1 MTYNPFTAK
10 IHHDQEDAEL
20 AISAAAGD
28 QKALEILIR
37 RHQEWIYNIAVRM
50 VLNPQNAQ
58 DITQE
63 ALLKIVTRIAQFEG
77 RSSFRTWAYR
87 IVTNCF
93 LDSKRGPIESV
104 FSGFEAYGDDLDAIA
119 DNDLQL
125 TTEHEPDRALII
137 EEAKVGC
144 MLGMLLCLTREQRMV
159 YILADIFEASAP
171 IAADILAITPGNFRQ
186 RLSRAR
192 RDLHSFMQNKCGLV
206 DSSNPCRCER
216 KATGFMQEG
225 WLDPNQLKFSGAHL
239 KKMKEKAEL
248 EAQPLDEFA
257 DNAYGQLYRQH
268 PQQEPL
274 EGTGEGVE
282 RILIRLLDSSE
293 CHRIFGLSNS

>member
-1 MTYNPFTAK
+1 MTYNPFTAET
-10 IHHDQEDAEL
+10 HYNQEDGEL
-20 AISAAAGD
+20 AIAAAAGD
-28 QKALEILIR
+28 KQALEALIR
-37 RHQEWIYNIAVRM
+37 RHQGWIYNIAVRM

-104 FSGFEAYGDDLDAIA
+104 FSGFEAYGDDLDAIE
-119 DNDLQL
+119 NEDLQL
-125 TTEHEPDRALII
+125 TIEDEPDRVLII

-144 MLGMLLCLTREQRMV
+144 MLGMLLCLTREQRLV

-186 RLSRAR
+186 KLSRAR

-206 DSSNPCRCER
+206 DLSNPCRCER
-216 KATGFMQEG
+216 KASGFMKEG
-225 WLDPNQLKFSGAHL
+225 WLDPNQLKFTGTHL
-239 KKMKEKAEL
+239 KNMKDKAEL
-248 EAQPLDEFA
+248 ETQPLDEFA

-268 PQQEPL
+268 PLQEPL
-274 EGTGEGVE
+274 EGTGEGVD

-293 CHRIFGLSNS
+293 CHRIFGLSGS

>member
-1 MTYNPFTAK
+1 MIYNPFTAE
-10 IHHDQEDAEL
+10 IHHDQKDAEL
-20 AISAAAGD
+20 ATSAAAGNRD
-28 QKALEILIR
+28 ALEILIR
-37 RHQEWIYNIAVRM
+37 RHQGWIYNIAVRM

-93 LDSKRGPIESV
+93 LDSKRGPIENV
-104 FSGFEAYGDDLDAIA
+104 FSGFEAYGNDLDAIA
-119 DNDLQL
+119 DHDLQL
-125 TTEHEPDRALII
+125 TTEHEPDRALIV

-144 MLGMLLCLTREQRMV
+144 MLGMLLCLSREQRMV

-171 IAADILAITPGNFRQ
+171 VAADILAITPGNFRQ
-186 RLSRAR
+186 KLSRAR
-192 RDLHSFMQNKCGLV
+192 RDLHSFMHNKCGLV
-206 DSSNPCRCER
+206 DPSNPCRCER
-216 KATGFMQEG
+216 KATGFMKEG
-225 WLDPNQLKFSGAHL
+225 WLEPNKLKFSGAHL
-239 KKMKEKAEL
+239 KNMQDKAEL

-268 PQQEPL
+268 PLQEPL
-274 EGTGEGVE
+274 QGTGEGVE
-282 RILIRLLDSSE
+282 RILVRLLDSPE